1 MSAPAPVTPPPSA
14 AQGLPVLGHALPM
27 WRDPMPFLLRQ
38 HTRAP
43 VVRLRLGPK
52 PVHLLTDPELVR
64 GALVTE
70 HQRFDKGGPFVD
82 AARTLIGD
90 GLGTCSAA
98 DHRYQRPLMNQAFR
112 PACVTGYTAAMVDCA
127 RETVA
132 SWAPGQIVDVCR
144 EMRRLACRALTR
156 TLFSDPAQL
165 RLTAEIEEAYTVLMP
180 GMWWQMVIPFGLV
193 HRAPLPANRR
203 FERARVTARSLI
215 ARMVA
220 AYRARGADLSDG
232 LSLIMAAR
240 DDQGRVFTDEE
251 VCDQIATLMIGGI
264 PATADLLSW
273 TFAVLSG
280 DRTLEQNLHD
290 EVDTVL
296 PGRVPVHD
304 DIPAL
309 PLLGRTLTETLRLYP
324 SVSVLS
330 RRVTGDVDLGG
341 TRLYPGDE
349 VMFSPYCL
357 HRDAER
363 FPDPERFD
371 PDRWLPGRVGR
382 EQREAFIPFGA
393 GTRKCIG
400 DAYGMAEATLA
411 AAHILSR
418 VRLAKVPGTP
428 GPRPMLRMTL
438 SPVPLNLTVEPR
450 GTRATTAEQAE
461 HRQEL
466 RSRVPTSPQE
476 EPVDEAGASAGTP
489 RCPAHPTDP
498 AAD

>member
-14 AQGLPVLGHALPM
+14 SQGLPVLGHALPM

-64 GALVTE
+64 RALVTE

-112 PACVTGYTAAMVDCA
+112 PACLAGYTAAMVDCA

-132 SWAPGQIVDVCR
+132 SWQPGQIVDVCR

-193 HRAPLPANRR
+193 HRVPVPANRR

-220 AYRARGADLSDG
+220 AYCARGAGLGDG

-240 DDQGRVFTDEE
+240 DDQGRAFGDEE

-273 TFAVLSG
+273 MFAVLSRDG
-280 DRTLEQNLHD
+280 TLQKDLHA

-296 PGRVPVHD
+296 PGRAPVHD

-330 RRVTGDVDLGG
+330 RRVTQDVDLDG
-341 TRLYPGDE
+341 TRLGPGDE

-357 HRDAER
+357 HRDAEI

-382 EQREAFIPFGA
+382 EQRAAFIPFGA

-418 VRLAKVPGTP
+418 VRLARIPGTP
-428 GPRPMLRMTL
+428 DPRPMLRMTL

-450 GTRATTAEQAE
+450 GTGATAAERAGTREESRATGP
-461 HRQEL
+461 H
-466 RSRVPTSPQE
+466 E
-476 EPVDEAGASAGTP
+476 ETVDETGESAGTP
-489 RCPAHPTDP
+489 RCPVHPAGP
-498 AAD
+498 AVD

>member
-14 AQGLPVLGHALPM
+14 AQGLPILGHALPM

-52 PVHLLTDPELVR
+52 TVHLLTDPELVR
-64 GALVTE
+64 RALVGE

-98 DHRYQRPLMNQAFR
+98 DHRHQRPLMNQAFR
-112 PACVTGYTAAMVDCA
+112 PACVVGYTAAMVDCA

-132 SWAPGQIVDVCR
+132 SWQPGQIVDVCR

-180 GMWWQMVIPFGLV
+180 GMWWQMVIPFGPV
-193 HRAPLPANRR
+193 HRVPVPANRR
-203 FERARVTARSLI
+203 FERARVTARTLI
-215 ARMVA
+215 ARMVT
-220 AYRARGADLSDG
+220 AYRARGAELGDG

-240 DDQGRVFTDEE
+240 DDQGRSFTDEE

-290 EVDTVL
+290 ETDTVL
-296 PGRVPVHD
+296 PDRAPVHD

-330 RRVTGDVDLGG
+330 RRVTQDVDLDGA
-341 TRLYPGDE
+341 RLVAGDE

-357 HRDAER
+357 HRDAGI

-371 PDRWLPGRVGR
+371 PDRWLPGEVGR

-428 GPRPMLRMTL
+428 DPRPMLRMTL

-450 GTRATTAEQAE
+450 GTRAKAAEQAGP
-461 HRQEL
+461 RPEL
-466 RSRVPTSPQE
+466 KAASPQE
-476 EPVDEAGASAGTP
+476 EPLDEAGESAGTP
-489 RCPAHPTDP
+489 RCPVHPADPSTD
-498 AAD
+498 

>member
-14 AQGLPVLGHALPM
+14 TEALPILGHALPM

-38 HTRAP
+38 HTRAS

-52 PVHLLTDPELVR
+52 PVHLLTDPALVR
-64 GALVTE
+64 RALVTE
-70 HQRFDKGGPFVD
+70 PQRFDKGGPFVD

-98 DHRYQRPLMNQAFR
+98 DHRHQRPLMNQAFR
-112 PACVTGYTAAMVDCA
+112 PACVAGYTAAMVDCA

-132 SWAPGQIVDVCR
+132 AWQPGQIVDVCR

-156 TLFSDPAQL
+156 TLFSDPAQQG
-165 RLTAEIEEAYTVLMP
+165 LTAEIEEAYTVLMP

-193 HRAPLPANRR
+193 HRVPVPANRR
-203 FERARVTARSLI
+203 FERARVTARALI
-215 ARMVA
+215 ARMVT
-220 AYRARGADLSDG
+220 AYRARSADLGDG
-232 LSLIMAAR
+232 LSLIMAAQ
-240 DDQGRVFTDEE
+240 DDRGRSFTDDE

-273 TFAVLSG
+273 MFAALSRDG
-280 DRTLEQNLHD
+280 TLEQALHD
-290 EVDTVL
+290 EIDSAL
-296 PGRVPVHD
+296 PGRRTPTHD
-304 DIPAL
+304 DIAAL

-330 RRVTGDVDLGG
+330 RRVTQDVDLDG
-341 TRLYPGDE
+341 TRLGPGDE

-357 HRDAER
+357 HRDAEL
-363 FPDPERFD
+363 FPDPDHFD
-371 PDRWLPGRVGR
+371 PDRWLPGRIGR

-418 VRLAKVPGTP
+418 VRLAPVPGTP
-428 GPRPMLRMTL
+428 APRPMLRMTL

-450 GTRATTAEQAE
+450 GTGATATEQAE
-461 HRQEL
+461 DRQEL
-466 RSRVPTSPQE
+466 RVTTSPQE
-476 EPVDEAGASAGTP
+476 GKPVDEAGESAGTP
-489 RCPAHPTDP
+489 RCPAHPADP